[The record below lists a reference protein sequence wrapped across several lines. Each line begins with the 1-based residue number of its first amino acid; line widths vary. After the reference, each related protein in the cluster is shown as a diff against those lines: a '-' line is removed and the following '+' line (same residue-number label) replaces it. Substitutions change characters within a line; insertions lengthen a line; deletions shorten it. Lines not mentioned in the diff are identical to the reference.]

1 MTDRL
6 HSRTKMLVV
15 LLAACPI
22 VLAGC
27 GRKGPPLK
35 PSEAA
40 IQNAKA
46 NKQPAPDRPTPNSE
60 NPDKKFI
67 LDGLLD

>member
-1 MTDRL
+1 MKDRL
-6 HSRTKMLVV
+6 ISRTSMLVV
-15 LLAACPI
+15 LMAASSI

-46 NKQPAPDRPTPNSE
+46 NKEPVPDRPTPNSE
-60 NPDKKFI
+60 NPEKKFI